1 MYLISIEKEVDV
13 MEREKIGTKVSWITI
28 VMNTFLCVFKI
39 VAGIVGN
46 SGAMF
51 ADGVHTLS
59 DILATF
65 VVILG
70 LKISSRQ
77 EDDNHPYGHEKF
89 EPVFAK
95 IISIILIIT
104 GFLIGYEGVKK
115 LISGDIMIPGKIALI
130 AAIVSIVVKEGMY
143 WYTIIVAK
151 RIKSISMEA
160 DAWHHRSDAFSSIG
174 TFIGIFAARI
184 GYRFFDPLAA
194 LVVSFFIVK
203 VGIDFYIR
211 ATKELVDES
220 ADKDTCQKIKEVTLS
235 INGVEGIKNLK
246 TRTFGHRIYVDL
258 EILVD
263 ENLTVKDGHKIAE
276 DVHDKLESDIENIK
290 HCMVHVEPIS
300 CESYQHNLEC

>member
-1 MYLISIEKEVDV
+1 
-13 MEREKIGTKVSWITI
+13 MEREKIGTKVSLITI
-28 VMNTFLCVFKI
+28 LMNTFLCIFKI

-46 SGAMF
+46 SGAML

-59 DILATF
+59 DILATL

-70 LKISSRQ
+70 LKVSSKE
-77 EDDNHPYGHEKF
+77 EDEEHPYGHEKF

-104 GFLIGYEGVKK
+104 GFLIGYEGIKK
-115 LISGDIMIPGKIALI
+115 LISKDIITPGKIALI
-130 AAIVSIVVKEGMY
+130 AAIASILVKEGMY

-151 RIKSISMEA
+151 KIKSISMEA

-184 GYRFFDPLAA
+184 GYKFFDPLAA
-194 LVVSFFIVK
+194 LVVSYFIVK

-220 ADKDTCQKIKEVTLS
+220 ADKDTCKRIKDLTLS

-263 ENLTVKDGHKIAE
+263 ENLTVKDGHRIAE
-276 DVHDKLESDIENIK
+276 DVHDKLETDLENIK
-290 HCMVHVEPIS
+290 HCMVHVEPT
-300 CESYQHNLEC
+300 CCNSYQHNLEC